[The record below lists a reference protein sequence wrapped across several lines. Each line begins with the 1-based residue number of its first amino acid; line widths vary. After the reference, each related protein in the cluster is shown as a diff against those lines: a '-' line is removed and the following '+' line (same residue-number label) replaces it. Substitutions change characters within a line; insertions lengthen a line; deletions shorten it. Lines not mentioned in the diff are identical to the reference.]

1 MSLEW
6 IQKWSDIGLL
16 AIRDSNGDGILQVNE
31 FFLNPDIIV
40 LATPEMAGLPY
51 VISGLVAAGGM
62 AAAMSTADGLLLAMA
77 NTLSHD
83 LYYKIID
90 PKAEYLVTVTWPD
103 NNPDD
108 IDTWIEDPN
117 GEIVWFR
124 SRDAGLIHLDRDD
137 RGMLND
143 TLDINGNI
151 VKNPLNQEVVTIRG
165 VVPGEYIVNVHYYAT
180 ETEKPVPVTV
190 KVDKVNPTL
199 EVIYYDTL
207 TLDKKGDEKTAL
219 RFRINQ
225 DGRVSDIGHTPK
237 SLVVA
242 TKR

>member
-1 MSLEW
+1 MAVRIAAKSKFQQPFDPLTAVLLKM
-6 IQKWSDIGLL
+6 IQALTFFFIL
-16 AIRDSNGDGILQVNE
+16 AVL
-31 FFLNPDIIV
+31 FMNP
-40 LATPEMAGLPY
+40 
-51 VISGLVAAGGM
+51 VAKKG
-62 AAAMSTADGLLLAMA
+62 
-77 NTLSHD
+77 
-83 LYYKIID
+83 IID

-108 IDTWIEDPN
+108 IDTWVEDPN
-117 GEIVWFR
+117 GEIIWFR

-143 TLDINGNI
+143 TLEINGNI

-165 VVPGEYIVNVHYYAT
+165 VVPGEYVVNVHYYAT

-190 KVDKVNPTL
+190 KVDKINPTL

-225 DGRVSDIGHTPK
+225 NGRVSDIGHVPK
-237 SLVVA
+237 SLVIA

>member
-1 MSLEW
+1 MAVRIAAKSKFQQPFDPLTAVLLKM
-6 IQKWSDIGLL
+6 IQALTFFFIL
-16 AIRDSNGDGILQVNE
+16 AVL
-31 FFLNPDIIV
+31 FMNP
-40 LATPEMAGLPY
+40 
-51 VISGLVAAGGM
+51 VAKKG
-62 AAAMSTADGLLLAMA
+62 
-77 NTLSHD
+77 
-83 LYYKIID
+83 IID

-108 IDTWIEDPN
+108 IDTWVEDPN

-180 ETEKPVPVTV
+180 ETEKPVAVTV